1 VMFDEESAGREWHEH
16 NGGKHGNADAIHRPS
31 GVMRVVGITATV

>member
-1 VMFDEESAGREWHEH
+1 MLDEKCAARERHEH

-31 GVMRVVGITATV
+31 GVMRDVEITAGV